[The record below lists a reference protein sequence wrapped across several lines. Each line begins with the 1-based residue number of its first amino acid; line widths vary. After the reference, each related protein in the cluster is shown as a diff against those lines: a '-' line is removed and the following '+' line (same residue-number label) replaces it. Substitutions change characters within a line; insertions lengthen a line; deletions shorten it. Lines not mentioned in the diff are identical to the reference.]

1 MSADYDLVV
10 VGAGIH
16 GAGVAQAAAA
26 AGYRTLVL
34 EQTRA
39 AVGTSS
45 RSSKLIHGGLRYLE
59 HGELRLVRECLQE
72 RQLLLR
78 LAPELV
84 KLKPFYIPIYHDTRR
99 RPWQLRTG
107 LSLYA
112 LLGGLGE
119 QLRFQTLARSD
130 WDGLNGLRTQGLQAV
145 FQYWD
150 GQTDDAA
157 LTRAVL
163 HSACSLGAELRMPA
177 YLTGA
182 QLQPEGVDVTF
193 TDDGRQQHC
202 RCTALVICAGP
213 WIEQVESLVTPAY
226 PRPHVDLVQGTHVL
240 LAAPAAA
247 GIYYL
252 EVPEDGRGVF
262 VMPWQG
268 QTLVGTTETPFTG
281 SAPATV
287 APLATERAYLRAA
300 VSHYFPQLLWE
311 ERASF
316 AGLRVLPRSNERPF
330 DRGRE
335 LILSQDR
342 RENPRVV
349 GVYGGKLTSYRADA
363 AKVVARIRASLPA
376 RAARADTRHLPL
388 SPVD

>member
-1 MSADYDLVV
+1 MSTEYDLVV

-34 EQTRA
+34 ERTRTA
-39 AVGTSS
+39 AGTSS

-59 HGELRLVRECLQE
+59 HGELGLVRECLRE
-72 RQLLLR
+72 RQLLLH

-84 KLKPFYIPIYHDTRR
+84 KLRSFYIPIYGDTRR
-99 RPWQLRTG
+99 RPWQLRAG
-107 LSLYA
+107 LSLYG
-112 LLGGLGE
+112 LLGGLGA
-119 QLRFQTLARSD
+119 QLRFRTLARSD
-130 WDGLNGLRTQGLQAV
+130 WDGLNGLRTDGLQAV

-163 HSACSLGAELRMPA
+163 RSACSLGAELHVPA

-182 QLQPEGVDVTF
+182 QLHAEGADITF
-193 TDDGRQQHC
+193 TEGGRPQHC
-202 RCTALVICAGP
+202 RCRALVVCAGP
-213 WIEQVESLVTPAY
+213 WIEQVESLIIPAY

-240 LAAPAAA
+240 LAAPAGE

-281 SAPATV
+281 SDPAAV
-287 APLATERAYLRAA
+287 APLASERAYLRAA
-300 VSHYFPQLLWE
+300 VSHYFPQLPWE

-316 AGLRVLPRSNERPF
+316 AGLRVLPRSTARPF

-342 RENPRVV
+342 REKPRVV

-363 AKVVARIRASLPA
+363 VKIVARVQASLPT
-376 RAARADTRHLPL
+376 RPARADTRNLPL
-388 SPVD
+388 SPAD